1 MASRLIL
8 RIHEKQARLT
18 SGEKKLAQVILE
30 NQDIIETHTATEI
43 ANLAGVSKATA
54 ARFFRTLGYADFEEV
69 RLQAR
74 AERNQKQ
81 PYRQTVVS
89 DSQRSLGRSIG
100 DHLDLEL
107 KNLTRSFEELSSYKL
122 AETISILSSASG
134 VWFLGFGAEDGVA
147 RTGRA
152 LFSRLR
158 HGVHYIS
165 GVGQDWSSDLAMVA
179 PHDALILLT
188 FDARPKILRPIV
200 NYARTSR
207 MRIITLTD
215 HGYEKQAARFSD
227 VVIPCHV
234 ASYGLLPTYA
244 TMLSTLRLLGIA
256 YAGENP
262 ETVKQRAEMLDA
274 IVEEL
279 DILE

>member
-8 RIHEKQARLT
+8 RIQEKQARLT
-18 SGEKKLAQVILE
+18 SGEKKIAKTILE

-43 ANLAGVSKATA
+43 ANLSGVSKATA

-74 AERNQKQ
+74 EERNQKQ
-81 PYRQTVVS
+81 PYRQTIVS
-89 DSQRSLGRSIG
+89 ETAVSLGRSIG
-100 DHLDLEL
+100 DHLELEL
-107 KNLTRSFEELSSYKL
+107 QNLTRSFEELSSYKL
-122 AETISILSSASG
+122 METIDIIASAPS

-152 LFSRLR
+152 MFSRLR

-165 GVGQDWSSDLAMVA
+165 GVGQDWSSDLATVG
-179 PHDALILLT
+179 PRDVLILLT
-188 FDARPKILRPIV
+188 LDTRPKVMRPII

-207 MRIITLTD
+207 MRVVTLTD
-215 HGYEKQAARFSD
+215 HSYEKQAARFSD
-227 VVIPCHV
+227 VVLPCHV
-234 ASYGLLPTYA
+234 ASYGLLPTHA
-244 TMLSTLRLLGIA
+244 TLLSMLRLMGIA
-256 YAGENP
+256 YAGKNP
-262 ETVKQRAEMLDA
+262 ESVKQRADTLDA

-279 DILE
+279 DIME

>member
-18 SGEKKLAQVILE
+18 SGEKKIAQTILE

-43 ANLAGVSKATA
+43 ANLSDVSKATA
-54 ARFFRTLGYADFEEV
+54 ARFFRSLGYADFEEV

-74 AERNQKQ
+74 EERNQKQ

-89 DSQRSLGRSIG
+89 DSAVSLGRSIG
-100 DHLDLEL
+100 DHLELEL
-107 KNLTRSFEELSSYKL
+107 QNLTRSFEELSSYKL
-122 AETISILSSASG
+122 METIDIITSAPS

-152 LFSRLR
+152 MFSRLR
-158 HGVHYIS
+158 HGVQYIS
-165 GVGQDWSSDLAMVA
+165 GIGQDWSSDLAMVG
-179 PHDALILLT
+179 PRDALILMT
-188 FDARPKILRPIV
+188 IDTRPKVMRPII

-207 MRIITLTD
+207 MRVVTLTD
-215 HGYEKQAARFSD
+215 HSYEKQAARFSD
-227 VVIPCHV
+227 VVLPCHV
-234 ASYGLLPTYA
+234 ASYGLLPTHA
-244 TMLSTLRLLGIA
+244 TLLSMLRLMGIT
-256 YAGENP
+256 YAGKNP
-262 ETVKQRAEMLDA
+262 ESVKQRADTLDA

-279 DILE
+279 DIME

>member
-8 RIHEKQARLT
+8 RIQEKQARLT
-18 SGEKKLAQVILE
+18 SGEKKIAKTILE

-43 ANLAGVSKATA
+43 ANLSGVSKATA

-74 AERNQKQ
+74 EERNQKQ
-81 PYRQTVVS
+81 PYRQTIVS
-89 DSQRSLGRSIG
+89 ETAVSLGRSIG
-100 DHLDLEL
+100 DHLELEL
-107 KNLTRSFEELSSYKL
+107 QNLTRSFEELSSYKL
-122 AETISILSSASG
+122 METIDIIASAPS

-152 LFSRLR
+152 MFSRLR

-165 GVGQDWSSDLAMVA
+165 GVGQDWSSDLAMVG
-179 PHDALILLT
+179 PRDVLILLT
-188 FDARPKILRPIV
+188 LDTRPKVMRPII

-207 MRIITLTD
+207 MRVVTLTD
-215 HGYEKQAARFSD
+215 HSYEKQAARFSD
-227 VVIPCHV
+227 VVLPCHV
-234 ASYGLLPTYA
+234 ASYGLLPTHA
-244 TMLSTLRLLGIA
+244 TLLSMLRLMGIA
-256 YAGENP
+256 YAGKNP
-262 ETVKQRAEMLDA
+262 ESVKQRADTLDA

-279 DILE
+279 DIME

>member
-8 RIHEKQARLT
+8 RIQEKQARLT
-18 SGEKKLAQVILE
+18 SGEKKIAKTILE

-43 ANLAGVSKATA
+43 ANLSGVSKATA
-54 ARFFRTLGYADFEEV
+54 ARFFRSLGYADFEEV

-74 AERNQKQ
+74 EERNQKQ

-89 DSQRSLGRSIG
+89 DSAVSLGRSIG
-100 DHLDLEL
+100 DHLELEL
-107 KNLTRSFEELSSYKL
+107 QNLTRSFEELSSYKL
-122 AETISILSSASG
+122 METIDIVSSAPS

-152 LFSRLR
+152 MFSRLR

-165 GVGQDWSSDLAMVA
+165 GIGQDWSSDLAMVG
-179 PHDALILLT
+179 PRDALILLT
-188 FDARPKILRPIV
+188 LDTRPKVMRPII

-207 MRIITLTD
+207 MRVVTLTD
-215 HGYEKQAARFSD
+215 HSYERQAARFSD
-227 VVIPCHV
+227 VVLPCHV
-234 ASYGLLPTYA
+234 ASYGLLPTHA
-244 TMLSTLRLLGIA
+244 TLLSMLRLMGIA
-256 YAGENP
+256 YAGKNP
-262 ETVKQRAEMLDA
+262 ESVKQRADTLDA

-279 DILE
+279 DIME

>member
-18 SGEKKLAQVILE
+18 SGEKKIAQTILE

-43 ANLAGVSKATA
+43 ANLSGVSKATA
-54 ARFFRTLGYADFEEV
+54 ARFFRSLGYADFEEV

-74 AERNQKQ
+74 EERNQKQ

-89 DSQRSLGRSIG
+89 DSAVSLGRSIG
-100 DHLDLEL
+100 DHLELEL
-107 KNLTRSFEELSSYKL
+107 QNLTRSFEELSSYKL
-122 AETISILSSASG
+122 METIDIIASAPS

-152 LFSRLR
+152 MFSRLR

-165 GVGQDWSSDLAMVA
+165 GIGQDWSSDLAMVG
-179 PHDALILLT
+179 PRDALILLT
-188 FDARPKILRPIV
+188 IDTRPKVMRPII

-207 MRIITLTD
+207 MRVITLTD
-215 HGYEKQAARFSD
+215 HSYEKQAARFSD
-227 VVIPCHV
+227 VVLPCHV
-234 ASYGLLPTYA
+234 TSYGLLPTHA
-244 TMLSTLRLLGIA
+244 TLLSTLRLMGIA
-256 YAGENP
+256 YAGKNP
-262 ETVKQRAEMLDA
+262 ESVKQRADTLDA

-279 DILE
+279 DIME

>member
-18 SGEKKLAQVILE
+18 SGEKKIAQTILE

-43 ANLAGVSKATA
+43 ANLSGVSKATA
-54 ARFFRTLGYADFEEV
+54 ARFFRSLGYADFEEV

-74 AERNQKQ
+74 EERNQKQ

-89 DSQRSLGRSIG
+89 DSAVSLGRSIG
-100 DHLDLEL
+100 DHLELEL
-107 KNLTRSFEELSSYKL
+107 QNLTRSFEELSSYKL
-122 AETISILSSASG
+122 METIDIIASAPS

-152 LFSRLR
+152 MFSRLR
-158 HGVHYIS
+158 HGLHYIS
-165 GVGQDWSSDLAMVA
+165 GIGQDWSSDLAMVG
-179 PHDALILLT
+179 PRDALILLT
-188 FDARPKILRPIV
+188 IDTRPKVMRPII

-207 MRIITLTD
+207 MRVITLTD
-215 HGYEKQAARFSD
+215 HSYEKQAARFSD
-227 VVIPCHV
+227 VVLPCHV
-234 ASYGLLPTYA
+234 ASYGLLPTHA
-244 TMLSTLRLLGIA
+244 TLLSMLRLMGIA
-256 YAGENP
+256 YAGKNP
-262 ETVKQRAEMLDA
+262 ESVKQRADTLNA

-279 DILE
+279 DIME